1 MRWCGGRDVT
11 MWTRVSPD
19 RILISAALIV
29 QNEEKHIGRLLES
42 LVGLAD
48 QVVAIDG
55 GSFAEM
61 PGAGIST
68 PFTRAWPF
76 RKTVR

>member
-42 LVGLAD
+42 LKGLAD
-48 QVVAIDG
+48 QVLRCTPGVGVSCID
-55 GSFAEM
+55 SVQLA
-61 PGAGIST
+61 
-68 PFTRAWPF
+68 
-76 RKTVR
+76 